1 MVRIWDSYGAG
12 MEGGVMKM
20 EHRNQGFGMEGS
32 NRNGAG
38 LKF

>member
-1 MVRIWDSYGAG
+1 
-12 MEGGVMKM
+12 MELGRRGVMKM

-32 NRNGAG
+32 NRNRAG